1 MLGLIGRRLAAAA
14 VAALL
19 SALAVF
25 LLMRAVPG
33 DIVGQMLGQSG
44 NDRTGEA
51 ALRSFFGLD
60 RPVYLQFIDWLWRTL
75 QGDLGT
81 SWYQGRRVT
90 AMIAEAFGVTLQ
102 LALMTLVVSTLVGV
116 PLGMLAGVRAG
127 SRVDAAIQAFAML
140 GLSAPVFWT
149 GLMLL
154 VGAVAAF
161 GWSPPFAWMG
171 PTEDIFDNLS
181 ILLLPVVSLSLLQAA
196 AYAQFVR
203 GLMVAELQR
212 DHIRTA
218 IAKGLP
224 PATVYGVHAL
234 RNVLIPLTTFVGL
247 ILVQILGG
255 VVVIESLFSL
265 PGLGRLILSALQ
277 GRDYPVVQGALLFVV
292 LIAITVN
299 LVIDLLYGL
308 FDPRVRGG

>member
-1 MLGLIGRRLAAAA
+1 MLGFLGRRLAAAA
-14 VAALL
+14 AAALL

-44 NDRTGEA
+44 SDRTAEA
-51 ALRSFFGLD
+51 ALRAFFGLD
-60 RPVYLQFIDWLWRTL
+60 RPLYAQFLDWLLRTL

-81 SWYQGRRVT
+81 SWYQGRSVAAMVLEAFSVT
-90 AMIAEAFGVTLQ
+90 AE
-102 LALMTLVVSTLVGV
+102 LALMTLLVATLVGV
-116 PLGMLAGVRAG
+116 PAGMLAGIRAG
-127 SRVDAAIQAFAML
+127 SRLDAAIQAFGML

-154 VGAVAAF
+154 VGAVALS
-161 GWSPPFAWMG
+161 GWSPPFAYAG
-171 PTEDIFDNLS
+171 PTEDLSENLA
-181 ILLLPVVSLSLLQAA
+181 IMLLPVVSLGLLQAA

-203 GLMVAELQR
+203 GLVIAEIRQ

-218 IAKGLP
+218 IAKSLP
-224 PATVYGVHAL
+224 PLTVYGVHVL
-234 RNVLIPLTTFVGL
+234 RNILIPLSTFVGL
-247 ILVQILGG
+247 ILIQILGG
-255 VVVIESLFSL
+255 AVVIESLFAL

-292 LIAITVN
+292 LVAIVVN
-299 LVIDLLYGL
+299 SAIDLLYGL
-308 FDPRVRGG
+308 IDPRVRG